1 MVYHS
6 ILLPENVYG
15 AFIEDFA
22 FIFELSEVIE
32 VFIQYPGPGK
42 VSAIWIFLESLLIH
56 EINKYMHERDI

>member
-6 ILLPENVYG
+6 ILLPEIVYG

-32 VFIQYPGPGK
+32 VFIQFPGPGK
-42 VSAIWIFLESLLIH
+42 VSTIWNFLESLLIH
-56 EINKYMHERDI
+56 EINK

>member
-6 ILLPENVYG
+6 ILLPEIVYG

-32 VFIQYPGPGK
+32 VFIQFPGPGK
-42 VSAIWIFLESLLIH
+42 VSTIWIFLESLLIH
-56 EINKYMHERDI
+56 EINK

>member
-6 ILLPENVYG
+6 ILLPEIVYG

-32 VFIQYPGPGK
+32 VFIQFPGPGK
-42 VSAIWIFLESLLIH
+42 VSTI
-56 EINKYMHERDI
+56 

>member
-42 VSAIWIFLESLLIH
+42 VSAI
-56 EINKYMHERDI
+56 